1 MNSSN
6 VFAAWNERELLGLA
20 RILDDSEMVAFIY
33 YVLVNLKRF
42 QSKFVM
48 KEIKII
54 MDGKMN
60 EAITMFK
67 RLKEIYCS
75 KHNYDFEFIWIII

>member
-54 MDGKMN
+54 MDGYKFN
-60 EAITMFK
+60 SQF
-67 RLKEIYCS
+67 S
-75 KHNYDFEFIWIII
+75 

>member
-20 RILDDSEMVAFIY
+20 RILDDREMVSFIY

-54 MDGKMN
+54 MDG
-60 EAITMFK
+60 
-67 RLKEIYCS
+67 
-75 KHNYDFEFIWIII
+75 

>member
-6 VFAAWNERELLGLA
+6 VFAAWNERGLLGLA

-54 MDGKMN
+54 MDG
-60 EAITMFK
+60 
-67 RLKEIYCS
+67 
-75 KHNYDFEFIWIII
+75 

>member
-42 QSKFVM
+42 QSKNYYGWL
-48 KEIKII
+48 KI
-54 MDGKMN
+54 
-60 EAITMFK
+60 
-67 RLKEIYCS
+67 
-75 KHNYDFEFIWIII
+75 